1 MYLIFGIKV
10 ENNILNY
17 LDYKTYNN
25 DLLSHILN
33 LHKAITLSSGMF
45 SGAGSNI
52 VDPIGFSEFLG
63 NVEMLIGLIIVGI
76 GVGTVT
82 RKIVR

>member
-1 MYLIFGIKV
+1 
-10 ENNILNY
+10 
-17 LDYKTYNN
+17 
-25 DLLSHILN
+25 
-33 LHKAITLSSGMF
+33 MF